1 MLVNAASDTEQVGE
15 GVVQIWHRSN
25 WHWYLKQEQVYPD
38 AQGLQ
43 VCWDEVAALR
53 LHVASGTGWYRQVRA
68 PHHLLTVCSQCV
80 SRMLL
85 AGLGVCLLV
94 SCCYQV
100 AASQCVALSSVVNV
114 FAAEQGGM

>member
-25 WHWYLKQEQVYPD
+25 WHWYLKQEQVYPG

-53 LHVASGTGWYRQVRA
+53 LHVASGAGWYRQVRA
-68 PHHLLTVCSQCV
+68 PHDLLTVCSQCI
-80 SRMLL
+80 SHMLL
-85 AGLGVCLLV
+85 AVLGVHSLF
-94 SCCYQV
+94 SCCY
-100 AASQCVALSSVVNV
+100 
-114 FAAEQGGM
+114 